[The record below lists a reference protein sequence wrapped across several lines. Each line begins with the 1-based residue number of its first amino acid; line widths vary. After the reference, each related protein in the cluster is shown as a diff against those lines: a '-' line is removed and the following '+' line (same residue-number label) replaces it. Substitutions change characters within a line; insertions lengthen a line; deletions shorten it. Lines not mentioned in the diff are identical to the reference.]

1 MGDELNTAGGDRQAD
16 VVSEFDQTDG
26 LADET
31 FGDDDGGLAPGER
44 DDVFEDAMISLD
56 RSPMAHGIRSY
67 SEEGRP

>member
-26 LADET
+26 LADELS
-31 FGDDDGGLAPGER
+31 GDDDGGLAPAER
-44 DDVFEDAMISLD
+44 DNVFEDAMISLD

-67 SEEGRP
+67 REGGRP